1 MLLVDQQFRI
11 ADDVDE
17 KDMRDLK
24 LHFLFNLGRHSA
36 KLRQN
41 KAIDNIR
48 CLSTVEIKAVLR
60 GMIADRA
67 EQLAHLS
74 SNPSILS

>member
-24 LHFLFNLGRHSA
+24 LHFLFNLGRHRA

-41 KAIDNIR
+41 KAIDN
-48 CLSTVEIKAVLR
+48 STSRRPSKAKR
-60 GMIADRA
+60 GFAKLELEAQNLLDSDSD
-67 EQLAHLS
+67 L
-74 SNPSILS
+74 